1 MCIYAK
7 RRRKAFRMR
16 IYEKSG
22 VCTPHLA
29 KSYAADFFKGRA
41 KLTNYADFSRTA
53 VTFEERT
60 ALRFAS
66 VGKRGSARLL
76 SRCCSRLLLHGLVG
90 SDFAVADMDDA
101 VRMLRN
107 VVLVRNQ
114 NDRVSLPI
122 QILE

>member
-1 MCIYAK
+1 M

-16 IYEKSG
+16 IYEKWGWVVYYPLSEKLH
-22 VCTPHLA
+22 CRL
-29 KSYAADFFKGRA
+29 FKGRA
-41 KLTNYADFSRTA
+41 KLTNGSEFSRTA
-53 VTFEERT
+53 VPFEERT
-60 ALRFAS
+60 ALPFAP
-66 VGKRGSARLL
+66 VGKRGPARLL